1 MRLHPSS
8 GVVPVY
14 PVTNEVQPTMYR
26 TNVLWITA
34 VPLAL
39 AACCGGEKKEPS
51 RWDPENKNKP
61 PSATATATATS
72 RPATPATTNN
82 PIPPPTPAPTAEAK
96 ADCKKPGTGAMN
108 KAFPADNT
116 DGFKRIYKTDKDD
129 LAEAEY
135 TKGKEK
141 LVLAIKFDPSR
152 KGEYGSVSD
161 KVAGFPYKPFGKNKS
176 NIFVK
181 DCYLVSASSQEVA
194 EDARKT
200 WLGKFN
206 FSALP

>member
-1 MRLHPSS
+1 
-8 GVVPVY
+8 
-14 PVTNEVQPTMYR
+14 MYR
-26 TNVLWITA
+26 TNVLWIAA
-34 VPLAL
+34 VSLTL
-39 AACCGGEKKEPS
+39 SACCGGEKKEPS
-51 RWDPENKNKP
+51 RWDPDNKNKP

-72 RPATPATTNN
+72 RPTAPATTNK
-82 PIPPPTPAPTAEAK
+82 PTPPTPTPTPTAEAK